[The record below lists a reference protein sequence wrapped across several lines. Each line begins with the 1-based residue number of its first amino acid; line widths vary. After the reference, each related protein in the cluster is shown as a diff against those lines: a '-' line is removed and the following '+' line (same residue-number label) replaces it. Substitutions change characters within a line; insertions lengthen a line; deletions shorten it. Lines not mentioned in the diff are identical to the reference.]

1 MSTSL
6 YQRNRGTGDPTK
18 VVAQYVWGARPGHRD
33 ELILRDRDTD
43 GDGVLDERLYCLMD
57 YFNPV
62 AVVDTAGD
70 VKERYAWSAFGLRSV
85 MGPDWTPRAMSLFT
99 WDFGFHGQFLDR
111 ETRCYDYGFRYF
123 SPELGRWVSRDPI
136 GEKGGKNIYGFVE
149 SRPVNGLDYLGLT
162 SEGATDIRIGFL
174 GLNPRQLFPGKQV
187 DVDPGWVDGAVI
199 LNASADR
206 VFESTGFDAALSY
219 VVSKIDQDK
228 NGGLS
233 KSECQSYRVMV
244 AAFSWGAWS
253 ALIFAEK
260 LADKAESGATI
271 DVRMGLVDPVR
282 FGRIQG
288 KASRPKG
295 VSHLVNIYQRNGLGF
310 NVLGVS
316 GKVFVGESISGAD
329 IDHDLS
335 SEMFTASNGDEVPL
349 GHREIWWKYG
359 QSIVDI
365 AFLPPPE

>member
-1 MSTSL
+1 MAENWTERADS
-6 YQRNRGTGDPTK
+6 
-18 VVAQYVWGARPGHRD
+18 
-33 ELILRDRDTD
+33 
-43 GDGVLDERLYCLMD
+43 VL
-57 YFNPV
+57 
-62 AVVDTAGD
+62 A
-70 VKERYAWSAFGLRSV
+70 
-85 MGPDWTPRAMSLFT
+85 
-99 WDFGFHGQFLDR
+99 WDFGFHGQFLDG
-111 ETRCYDYGFRYF
+111 ETGYYGYGFRYY
-123 SPELGRWVSRDPI
+123 SPGLGRWISRDPI
-136 GEKGGKNIYGFVE
+136 GEMGGDNIYQFVC
-149 SRPVNGLDYLGLT
+149 SGPVNGLDYLGLT

-260 LADKAESGATI
+260 LAEKAESGATI
-271 DVRMGLVDPVR
+271 DVRMGLVDPVG

-335 SEMFTASNGDEVPL
+335 SEMFTALSGDEVPL